1 MKRSTAERVTDLS
14 TQNNNL
20 DKAQKT
26 PKKPVVRDRWRKVV
40 LYIVIFAM
48 LGSLM
53 FCSKKIMEVLPNIHL
68 LGMFTMVLTLT
79 FRSKALIPIYIYV
92 FLDGLFGG
100 FGIWWYP
107 YLYIWTVLW
116 AITML
121 LPKRMPK
128 WLASA
133 VYPVVCSLH
142 GFAFGILYAPAQA
155 MFFGLNFEETL
166 LWISTGA
173 VFDIIHGVSNFAT
186 GLLIV
191 PFAALL
197 QKLSKKQGLI

>member
-1 MKRSTAERVTDLS
+1 MS
-14 TQNNNL
+14 TQNNNF
-20 DKAQKT
+20 DKAQKSQ
-26 PKKPVVRDRWRKVV
+26 KAPVVRDRWQKII

-53 FCSKKIMEVLPNIHL
+53 FCSKKIMELLPNIHL

-100 FGIWWYP
+100 FNIWWYP

-116 AITML
+116 AITMI

-128 WLASA
+128 WLAGA
-133 VYPVVCSLH
+133 VYPVICSLH

-155 MFFGLNFEETL
+155 LFFGLNFEETL
-166 LWISTGA
+166 VWISTGA

-191 PFAALL
+191 PFATLL
-197 QKLSKKQGLI
+197 QKLSKRQGLI